1 MFKTIGLGQ
10 KTNILIGG
18 TSGWKVD
25 VNQLL
30 NRAQVPFLVFWVPT
44 IKNCKINNAQP
55 ISSQWECCTS
65 LDFKG
70 RPVDL
75 CCV

>member
-1 MFKTIGLGQ
+1 MFQTIDLGQ

-30 NRAQVPFLVFWVPT
+30 NRAQVPFFGILGT
-44 IKNCKINNAQP
+44 NHQ
-55 ISSQWECCTS
+55 E
-65 LDFKG
+65 L
-70 RPVDL
+70 
-75 CCV
+75 

>member
-1 MFKTIGLGQ
+1 MFKTIDLGQ

-30 NRAQVPFLVFWVPT
+30 NRVL
-44 IKNCKINNAQP
+44 
-55 ISSQWECCTS
+55 SSFFGILGTNHQE
-65 LDFKG
+65 L
-70 RPVDL
+70 
-75 CCV
+75 

>member
-1 MFKTIGLGQ
+1 MFQTIDLEQ

-30 NRAQVPFLVFWVPT
+30 NRAQVPFFGILGT
-44 IKNCKINNAQP
+44 NHQ
-55 ISSQWECCTS
+55 E
-65 LDFKG
+65 L
-70 RPVDL
+70 
-75 CCV
+75 